1 MHIPII
7 THKSLILRGEIKKI
21 KISRGSGALE
31 KSLFETDSEVG
42 SDVVSLAAGG
52 DETNMDLS
60 DLDENLNTDLKEAAG
75 IEELLDSEDEWTLST
90 SEMK

>member
-1 MHIPII
+1 M
-7 THKSLILRGEIKKI
+7 
-21 KISRGSGALE
+21 E

-60 DLDENLNTDLKEAAG
+60 DLDENINTDLKEAAG
-75 IEELLDSEDEWTLST
+75 VEELLESEDEWTLSS

>member
-1 MHIPII
+1 M
-7 THKSLILRGEIKKI
+7 
-21 KISRGSGALE
+21 E

-52 DETNMDLS
+52 EETNMDLS
-60 DLDENLNTDLKEAAG
+60 DLDENINTDLKEAAG
-75 IEELLDSEDEWTLST
+75 IEELLDSEDEWTLSS

>member
-1 MHIPII
+1 MHIPYI

-52 DETNMDLS
+52 DETNGDLS
-60 DLDENLNTDLKEAAG
+60 DLDENINTDLKEAAG
-75 IEELLDSEDEWTLST
+75 IEELLDSEDEWTLSS

>member
-1 MHIPII
+1 MQ
-7 THKSLILRGEIKKI
+7 
-21 KISRGSGALE
+21 

-42 SDVVSLAAGG
+42 SDVVLLAAGG

-60 DLDENLNTDLKEAAG
+60 DLDENINTDLKEAAG
-75 IEELLDSEDEWTLST
+75 IEELLDSEDEWTLSS